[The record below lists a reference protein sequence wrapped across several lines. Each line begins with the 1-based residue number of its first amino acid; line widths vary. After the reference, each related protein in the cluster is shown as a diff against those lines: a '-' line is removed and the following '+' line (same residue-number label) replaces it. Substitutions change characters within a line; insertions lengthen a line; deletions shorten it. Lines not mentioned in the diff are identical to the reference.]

1 VPIVSEPFSVPS
13 LRPFDLVLV
22 ELHACRIA
30 LQRACSPLA
39 VRFDVA
45 FSAFDAVIVEADD
58 EGLCIATVELDEPDR
73 RGLVQALK
81 ALLVDLKIDEQDP
94 AATEVDGLL
103 VADVVARL
111 GGWDLS

>member
-1 VPIVSEPFSVPS
+1 MSEPFSLPS
-13 LRPFDLVLV
+13 LRRFELVLA
-22 ELHACRIA
+22 ELHACQIA

-39 VRFDVA
+39 VRFGVA

-81 ALLVDLKIDEQDP
+81 ALLVDLQVDEQDP
-94 AATEVDGLL
+94 ATTEVDAHL

-111 GGWDLS
+111 GGWEPS